1 MKLHKFNKNKSL
13 SKLRFKQNRNKNI
26 KVISIVLSVVIL
38 FIAII
43 YFSFA
48 RFETNSDIFHL
59 INGKVGLFQ
68 KWVDV
73 DYYGDNLLYN
83 LEDVEDVTNT
93 KMTYSV
99 YDETITVTAN
109 ENDGYGN
116 TNGRINLETG
126 KTYIFNCD
134 TNGTWGSGTTSNV
147 TDTVEAFLTYEGQST
162 TGNVIRMNHSKN
174 FEFTASKSGTYYLR
188 LDVNT
193 NGKTYKFNNI
203 SIRKKIDSKTYRNNR
218 AIESLSTLS
227 SSSSTFVGWY
237 SDYKESNRV
246 DSSTIVTPS
255 LTKLFAKSINNT
267 SLTAKILNDNNVND
281 GIYSKNPTLS
291 KVAISQEY
299 YDTLPSTCEGDGC
312 IKKSA
317 AIVENGIYANEDD
330 YGTTYYFRGHIENN
344 YILFA
349 GYCWRIVRINGND
362 TIKLLYQGETCDST
376 TGLYQTK
383 YNTHQAKPAIVGY
396 MYGDIDGST
405 YDEIF
410 EIVNESEVK
419 KTIDQWYN
427 DKISTYNSYLSD
439 TLFCNDKSYF
449 YINGF
454 DKTKSINQNNA
465 TFKCQLQDDRYTVN
479 DTIVGNGALSYPIAL
494 ITADELVF
502 AGAKAGSSAATTRN
516 TDYYAYNGLQN
527 WTMTPQGAGYTS
539 SQVRI
544 WTSSK
549 YVHMDALNGPYYAR
563 PAINLRANVTYSSGT
578 GTSINPY
585 EIVYN

>member
-1 MKLHKFNKNKSL
+1 MLLNKFNKDKALLKVKN
-13 SKLRFKQNRNKNI
+13 NRSKNI
-26 KVISIVLSVVIL
+26 KIASIVLSIIL
-38 FIAII
+38 LTGAII

-48 RFETNSDIFHL
+48 RFEANSDILHL

-83 LEDVEDVTNT
+83 LEDVKDVTSN

-99 YDETITVTAN
+99 YDGTVTVTAN

-116 TNGRINLETG
+116 TNGRIILDTN
-126 KTYIFNCD
+126 KTYVFNCD

-147 TDTVEAFLTYEGQST
+147 TDTVEAYLAYEGKST
-162 TGNVIRMNHSKN
+162 TGNTIRMKDSNN

-203 SIRKKIDSKTYRNNR
+203 SIREKIDSKTYRNNR
-218 AIESLSTLS
+218 AIENLSTLS
-227 SSSSTFVGWY
+227 SSGSTFVGWY

-255 LTKLFAKSINNT
+255 LTKLFARSIDNT

-281 GIYSKNPTLS
+281 DIYSKKPTLS
-291 KVAISQEY
+291 KVAVSQEY
-299 YDTLPSTCEGDGC
+299 YDTLPATCEGNGC

-317 AIVENGIYANEDD
+317 AIVENGIYTNEDD

-344 YILFA
+344 YILFG

-362 TIKLLYQGETCDST
+362 TIKLLYQGETCDSN
-376 TGLYQTK
+376 TGSYESI
-383 YNTHQAKPAIVGY
+383 YNDHQAKPAIIGY

-405 YDEIF
+405 YDEMF
-410 EIVNESEVK
+410 EIVNESEIK
-419 KTIDQWYN
+419 KTVDQWYN

-454 DKTKSINQNNA
+454 DKAENSINQKNA
-465 TFKCQLQDDRYTVN
+465 SFKCQLKDDRYTVD
-479 DTIVGNGALSYPIAL
+479 DTIIGNGALSYPIAL

-502 AGAKAGSSAATTRN
+502 AGAKAGSSEKTTRN
-516 TDYYAYNGLQN
+516 TNYYAYNGLSN
-527 WTMTPQGAGYTS
+527 WTMTPCAAGYTS
-539 SQVRI
+539 SSVRI
-544 WTSSK
+544 WNSGA
-549 YVHMDALNGPYYAR
+549 YVHMDALNGPRYAR
-563 PAINLRANVTYSSGT
+563 PAINLRANVKYSSGT
-578 GTSINPY
+578 GTATDPYTIN
-585 EIVYN
+585 